1 MKKIIL
7 ASLLSVSLLGASTAA
22 FADDKATTT
31 GDVEVTGGALKL
43 TKNTASLS
51 FGDVTVQQLLGADS
65 SVPTT
70 ATGTGLSEEVQDLT
84 GSDKGWVLGANFAG
98 LYARGDADKKIVS
111 QATLSIDGTPLA
123 ATGATQGYAAT
134 GADVKKTTDG
144 KLTGKTDASKIVMN
158 VPKTTQVGKYS
169 GDINWTLTAG
179 PDNGVAATTTNVAP
193 AAE

>member
-7 ASLLSVSLLGASTAA
+7 ASLLSVSMLGASTAA
-22 FADDKATTT
+22 FADTSTTT

-43 TKNTASLS
+43 TNKTTSLS
-51 FGDVTVQQLLGADS
+51 FDDVSVQQLLAAES
-65 SVPTT
+65 SVPTN
-70 ATGTGLSEEVQDLT
+70 AKTGLSEEVEDLT

-98 LYARGDADKKIVS
+98 LYARDDKTKTIVS
-111 QATLSIDGTPLA
+111 PATLSIDGTSLA
-123 ATGATQGYAAT
+123 ATGATQVYAAT
-134 GADVKKTTDG
+134 GVDVKKTTDG

-179 PDNGVAATTTNVAP
+179 PDNGVAATTPNVSAV
-193 AAE
+193 AE

>member
-123 ATGATQGYAAT
+123 ATGA
-134 GADVKKTTDG
+134 DVKKTTDG

>member
-70 ATGTGLSEEVQDLT
+70 ATGTV
-84 GSDKGWVLGANFAG
+84 
-98 LYARGDADKKIVS
+98 
-111 QATLSIDGTPLA
+111 
-123 ATGATQGYAAT
+123 
-134 GADVKKTTDG
+134 
-144 KLTGKTDASKIVMN
+144 
-158 VPKTTQVGKYS
+158 
-169 GDINWTLTAG
+169 
-179 PDNGVAATTTNVAP
+179 
-193 AAE
+193 